1 MRSLL
6 QFQAMTSSLI
16 AIGFGFYYCWQ
27 LSLILLGIMPL
38 AAAGMGAAMAAGGWV
53 VEAQDHAAT
62 ATAVATEAIA
72 GYRTVA
78 TFQMEDKVTQMF
90 DEEMQSST
98 SKSIRSMFVSAGLY
112 GVLGM
117 GLMMMTNA
125 IAFGYGGYAVTEGIY
140 TADEV
145 RQTNG
150 GPAARLTWIADADHE
165 VLPPHTGALPL

>member
-1 MRSLL
+1 
-6 QFQAMTSSLI
+6 
-16 AIGFGFYYCWQ
+16 
-27 LSLILLGIMPL
+27 
-38 AAAGMGAAMAAGGWV
+38 
-53 VEAQDHAAT
+53 
-62 ATAVATEAIA
+62 
-72 GYRTVA
+72 
-78 TFQMEDKVTQMF
+78 MEDKVTQMF

-145 RQTNG
+145 RQINRG
-150 GPAARLTWIADADHE
+150 LAARLT
-165 VLPPHTGALPL
+165 

>member
-1 MRSLL
+1 M
-6 QFQAMTSSLI
+6 
-16 AIGFGFYYCWQ
+16 
-27 LSLILLGIMPL
+27 GI
-38 AAAGMGAAMAAGGWV
+38 
-53 VEAQDHAAT
+53 Q
-62 ATAVATEAIA
+62 
-72 GYRTVA
+72 
-78 TFQMEDKVTQMF
+78 FQMEDKVTQMF

-145 RQTNG
+145 RQINRG
-150 GPAARLTWIADADHE
+150 LAARLTWIARADHE
-165 VLPPHTGALPL
+165 VLPPHTGALSF

>member
-78 TFQMEDKVTQMF
+78 TV
-90 DEEMQSST
+90 ST
-98 SKSIRSMFVSAGLY
+98 
-112 GVLGM
+112 
-117 GLMMMTNA
+117 T
-125 IAFGYGGYAVTEGIY
+125 AV
-140 TADEV
+140 D
-145 RQTNG
+145 
-150 GPAARLTWIADADHE
+150 
-165 VLPPHTGALPL
+165 

>member
-1 MRSLL
+1 
-6 QFQAMTSSLI
+6 MTSSLI

-145 RQTNG
+145 RQINRG
-150 GPAARLTWIADADHE
+150 LAARLTWIARADHE